1 VWAGR
6 TAKNLN
12 VAGRILMQL
21 LQAPRIWAL
30 VTVET
35 PWTTIWVI
43 GIGRNSSGWV
53 CSFFPSFHREF
64 TPCIGTSIFQKV
76 KEAIPE
82 CNEHQVDF
90 EELPRSLELK
100 FPEQLSLWKQ
110 QVEEWE
116 SDRSKPNPFEVK
128 NEGEYEF
135 GEIASPF
142 VTYVIL

>member
-1 VWAGR
+1 
-6 TAKNLN
+6 
-12 VAGRILMQL
+12 M
-21 LQAPRIWAL
+21 
-30 VTVET
+30 
-35 PWTTIWVI
+35 
-43 GIGRNSSGWV
+43 
-53 CSFFPSFHREF
+53 
-64 TPCIGTSIFQKV
+64 

-90 EELPRSLELK
+90 EELTRSLELK

-142 VTYVIL
+142 VTYVVL